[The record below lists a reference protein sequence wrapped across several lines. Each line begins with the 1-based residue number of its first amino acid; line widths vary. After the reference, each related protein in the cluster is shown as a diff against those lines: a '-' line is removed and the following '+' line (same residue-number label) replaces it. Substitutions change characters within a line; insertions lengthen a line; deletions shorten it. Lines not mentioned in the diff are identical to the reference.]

1 MGGLPSSLP
10 TMNSAIYSVSIGG
23 LLGLFLGAEV
33 LGQAPVTPE
42 HGPCVSDQGLLV
54 LAL

>member
-10 TMNSAIYSVSIGG
+10 TINSAIYSVSIGG

-42 HGPCVSDQGLLV
+42 HGPRALDLGPLV